1 MKKKFETSDIE
12 QYFQI
17 TNNIAPIYDKEKVH
31 QLINSHKAKARLKD
45 KQRNLLKFTIMTT
58 IFAVIISAV
67 LFWPGE
73 DSRFQVSDSKFQVS
87 DSKFQVS
94 DSRLEVSGSKF
105 QVEPSKQGSG
115 KVENDLTFAGTTELD
130 SVDEMIAMAGRNR
143 GTFEET
149 DNNLVVSDIVQVN
162 QKIFA
167 TKLPDEKKPIDF
179 DPSTILPTDGSRFIM
194 KISVDEFRKLGFQII
209 DSIDIQSKNI
219 TLDELKERVFF
230 DFPTGFPYGFV
241 NENGYYYVVRF
252 NPEIWK
258 NRSEKN
264 RTDFYPLFKT
274 NCFVSNVFPCQEP
287 PYPDQS
293 KFHLVNDTLLP
304 ILFSTFNQLD
314 NEIFWFVSSDEMYK
328 ILEKN
333 HKPALDEFK
342 KYKSFK
348 KHFPST
354 DLILYQAPF
363 SIDESKILKLG
374 HVELENIG
382 FRFFEDSI
390 NYQGR
395 HEKFAFQF
403 YLRKKGAL
411 GWKTSTKEYSTKIV
425 NSSLAILVT
434 RKDGSPI
441 SKGLL
446 PYFIENTDGELFDI
460 PHLIPVMVKTG
471 DQFFRPYREILFWF
485 LPTSSF
491 FDSLPD
497 SIGYQ
502 LRKEYNYITAEDKS
516 KLVQPECKYFD
527 ECKNTLKVSNFRA
540 YPNPVSN
547 QITLSFTLPESI
559 EGRITLVDLSGRERQ
574 ALHPQSQF
582 AAGLHQFDFDLSSV
596 AEGIY
601 LLTLYSDKG
610 VQTQRLM
617 VVR

>member
-1 MKKKFETSDIE
+1 MKKKFETTDIE
-12 QYFQI
+12 QYFHI
-17 TNNIAPIYDKEKVH
+17 TNSIAPIYNEEKVH
-31 QLINSHKAKARLKD
+31 QIINRPGAKARLKG
-45 KQRNLLKFTIMTT
+45 KPRNLLKITIMTT
-58 IFAVIISAV
+58 IFAVIVSAV
-67 LFWPGE
+67 LLWPGE
-73 DSRFQVSDSKFQVS
+73 DSRSQDSDSKFQVS
-87 DSKFQVS
+87 DSK
-94 DSRLEVSGSKF
+94 LEVSGSKF

-149 DNNLVVSDIVQVN
+149 DNNLVVSDIVQIN

-167 TKLPDEKKPIDF
+167 TKLPDEEKPIDF
-179 DPSTILPTDGSRFIM
+179 DPSTIQPTDGSRFIM
-194 KISVDEFRKLGFQII
+194 KIRVDEFRKLGFQII

-230 DFPTGFPYGFV
+230 DFPTGFPYGIV

-258 NRSEKN
+258 SRSEKN

-411 GWKTSTKEYSTKIV
+411 GWKTSTKEYGTNIV

-446 PYFIENTDGELFDI
+446 PYFTKNTDGELFDI
-460 PHLIPVMVKTG
+460 PHLIPVLVKTG
-471 DQFFRPYREILFWF
+471 DQFRFYREIIFWF
-485 LPTSSF
+485 LPTEGF
-491 FDSLPD
+491 FNDLPY
-497 SIGYQ
+497 SIGND
-502 LRKEYNYITAEDKS
+502 LRKEYNYITATDKS
-516 KLVQPECKYFD
+516 TLVKPVCKYFD
-527 ECKNTLKVSNFRA
+527 ECKNTLAISNFKVF
-540 YPNPVSN
+540 PNPASHRVTVS
-547 QITLSFTLPESI
+547 FELPDDI
-559 EGRITLVDLSGRERQ
+559 NGRITLVDLSGRERQ
-574 ALHPQSQF
+574 VLQPQSQF
-582 AAGLHQFDFDLSSV
+582 TAGPHQFDFDLSSV